1 MGLLQVAGEKYS
13 HVNRCL
19 RHDRNKG
26 PMFARYNMLP
36 VHYGVRFLFFF
47 LLLYFLL
54 NIRCTF
60 ERGMSMGILSENTF
74 PIALSTLV
82 NIDNNCYDDGWEG

>member
-47 LLLYFLL
+47 SSSLFLVKHTVY
-54 NIRCTF
+54 IRT
-60 ERGMSMGILSENTF
+60 RH
-74 PIALSTLV
+74 V
-82 NIDNNCYDDGWEG
+82 DGYIE